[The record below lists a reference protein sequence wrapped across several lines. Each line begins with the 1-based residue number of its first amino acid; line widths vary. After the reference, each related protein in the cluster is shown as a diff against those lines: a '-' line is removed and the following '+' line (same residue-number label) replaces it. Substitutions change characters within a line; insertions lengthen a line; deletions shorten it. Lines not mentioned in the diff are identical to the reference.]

1 MKVKVRQT
9 YPVLSLAVL
18 ESSWCGAKGPG
29 GKAQGEGGNLAAAS
43 AGGSPGQA
51 QLPQPCT
58 SCVVG
63 NKAWDGPTD
72 ASGMT
77 LKIVEET
84 TNTFSITHFSS
95 TEISMASSINCSTNY
110 GLTCVGCGLKRKSKA
125 NRVAALCYLGF

>member
-9 YPVLSLAVL
+9 YPVLSLSLL

-29 GKAQGEGGNLAAAS
+29 GKAQGEGGSLAAAS

-63 NKAWDGPTD
+63 NKAWDGTD
-72 ASGMT
+72 ASGMA
-77 LKIVEET
+77 LKIVEEAT
-84 TNTFSITHFSS
+84 STLSITHLSS
-95 TEISMASSINCSTNY
+95 TEISMESSISRSTNF
-110 GLTCVGCGLKRKSKA
+110 GLTRVGCGAKCKSKA
-125 NRVAALCYLGF
+125 NLVAALCHLGF

>member
-9 YPVLSLAVL
+9 YPVLSPLL

-72 ASGMT
+72 AWHN
-77 LKIVEET
+77 LKDCGG
-84 TNTFSITHFSS
+84 NDQHPSSITHLSS
-95 TEISMASSINCSTNY
+95 TEISMASSINLLNLNH
-110 GLTCVGCGLKRKSKA
+110 GLTCGVDAG
-125 NRVAALCYLGF
+125 